1 MEIQKKVTLVNK
13 LSESERLSKII
24 EDFAEEKN
32 LSLKLLFEINVA
44 LDEILTNIVSY
55 AYNDKAEHKIL
66 VRLFSLKDG
75 LKIQVEDEG
84 IAFNPLQRAE
94 PDITKSVMER
104 PIGGLGIHMVRKLV
118 DELKYK
124 RENNKNILTLIK
136 IDNKNGGNR

>member
-1 MEIQKKVTLVNK
+1 VEIQKEVILVNK
-13 LSESERLSKII
+13 LTESERLSKII
-24 EDFAEEKN
+24 EELAEEKN
-32 LSLKLLFEINVA
+32 LSPKFVFEINVA
-44 LDEILTNIVSY
+44 LDEIITNIISY

-66 VRLFSLKDG
+66 VKIFFLEDG
-75 LKIQVEDEG
+75 LKIQIEDEG
-84 IAFNPLQRAE
+84 IAFNPMERAE

-136 IDNKNGGNR
+136 NR

>member
-1 MEIQKKVTLVNK
+1 VEIQKEVTLLNK

-24 EDFAEEKN
+24 EELAEENN
-32 LSLKLLFEINVA
+32 LSPKFVFEINVA

-66 VRLFSLKDG
+66 VRLFFPEDG
-75 LKIQVEDEG
+75 LKIQIEEDG
-84 IAFNPLQRAE
+84 IAFNPLERAE

-104 PIGGLGIHMVRKLV
+104 PIGGLGIHMVRKLIN
-118 DELKYK
+118 ELSYK

-136 IDNKNGGNR
+136 NR

>member
-1 MEIQKKVTLVNK
+1 MEIQKEVILVNK

-24 EDFAEEKN
+24 EELAEEKN
-32 LSLKLLFEINVA
+32 LSPKFVFEINVA
-44 LDEILTNIVSY
+44 LDEIITNIVSY

-66 VRLFSLKDG
+66 VRLFFLEDG
-75 LKIQVEDEG
+75 LKIQIEDEG
-84 IAFNPLQRAE
+84 IAFNPMERPE

-104 PIGGLGIHMVRKLV
+104 QIGGLGIHMVRKLV

-136 IDNKNGGNR
+136 IKSSV

>member
-1 MEIQKKVTLVNK
+1 MEIQKEVTLVNK
-13 LSESERLSKII
+13 FSESERLSKII
-24 EDFAEEKN
+24 EDFAEGKN
-32 LSLKLLFEINVA
+32 FSLKFLFEIDVA
-44 LDEILTNIVSY
+44 LDEILTNIISY

-66 VRLFSLKDG
+66 VRLFFLEDG
-75 LKIQVEDEG
+75 LKIQIKDKG
-84 IAFNPLQRAE
+84 IAFNPLEKAE

-136 IDNKNGGNR
+136 KDNKNGGSR

>member
-1 MEIQKKVTLVNK
+1 MEIQKEVILVNK
-13 LSESERLSKII
+13 LTESERLSKII
-24 EDFAEEKN
+24 EELAEEKN
-32 LSLKLLFEINVA
+32 LSPKFVFEINVA
-44 LDEILTNIVSY
+44 LDEIITNIISY

-66 VRLFSLKDG
+66 VKIFFLEDG
-75 LKIQVEDEG
+75 LKIQIEDEG
-84 IAFNPLQRAE
+84 IAFNPMERAE

-136 IDNKNGGNR
+136 NR

>member
-1 MEIQKKVTLVNK
+1 MEIQKEVTLLNK

-24 EDFAEEKN
+24 EELAEENN
-32 LSLKLLFEINVA
+32 LSPKFVFEINVA

-66 VRLFSLKDG
+66 VRLFFPEDG
-75 LKIQVEDEG
+75 LKIQIEEDG
-84 IAFNPLQRAE
+84 IAFNPLERAE

-104 PIGGLGIHMVRKLV
+104 PIGGLGIHMVRKLIN
-118 DELKYK
+118 ELSYK

-136 IDNKNGGNR
+136 NR